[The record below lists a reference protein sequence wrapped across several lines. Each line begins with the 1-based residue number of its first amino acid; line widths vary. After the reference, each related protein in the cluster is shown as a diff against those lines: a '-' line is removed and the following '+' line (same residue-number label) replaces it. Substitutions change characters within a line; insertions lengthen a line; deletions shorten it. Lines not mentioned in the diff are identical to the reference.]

1 MKFSRV
7 RTCRSAG
14 LAVAVEPATQKKFQP
29 EFAPLSAG
37 FAVAVAVQPAIQHEV
52 SAGFAVAVQPTT
64 CAS

>member
-7 RTCRSAG
+7 RTCRSAA

-29 EFAPLSAG
+29 EFAPLSVG
-37 FAVAVAVQPAIQHEV
+37 FAVAVQPAIQHEV